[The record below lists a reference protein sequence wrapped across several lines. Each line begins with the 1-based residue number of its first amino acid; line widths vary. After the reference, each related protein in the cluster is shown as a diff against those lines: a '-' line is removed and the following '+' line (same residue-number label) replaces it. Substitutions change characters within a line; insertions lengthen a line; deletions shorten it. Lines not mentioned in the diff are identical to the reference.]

1 MKKGVVWKLLLASA
15 LSATMAVAF
24 AACTDNGDD
33 NQGGDAEKYSVTYAR
48 GADDATGTIPAVVEY
63 EAGATVTLAAA
74 DTFARE
80 GYTFSAWSDGSAT
93 YAAGASFTMPAN
105 DVTFTAQWTQS
116 APEIPEG
123 TETIESVPEA
133 QLVTEATAGGNTAKA
148 NWFVT
153 YGESSLD
160 FTVYVEDTTPYEGS
174 NIYSSDGV
182 EIVIAKVQR
191 IQGYSDKT
199 ISVNVSAAGEYAV
212 SNLKTGGAVTDSG
225 ITVSANY
232 FTYENTQVDGYK
244 LEISV
249 PYAATEVTAAGKDA
263 AVCLSLTN
271 AVSRINTTTVPDK
284 TYDTDRDNVHTYIAI
299 TDDNTFAE
307 NPYLELG
314 AVWGNGGD
322 MLKASSAW
330 DITHDDG
337 TDAANIT
344 MTRDDK
350 ADNYIYMR
358 KSNAGKFYA
367 EVKLNVKGFGKNDKW
382 PKFGMTVTTADGED
396 GFFYYVDAV
405 SDAGNGDAINAN
417 STNVGVATRS
427 AAGAGKYTGYAAIGN
442 LGSGATSADYQG
454 DNYITLGIYRQGGVF
469 NLYANGTLIRT
480 YTCDITS
487 DDEVYV
493 GLASFSL
500 LLNAKG
506 YSFETENLGDYEITT
521 EDVDYLFLGDSYIDT
536 AFWYTYENVFGNLTA
551 ANMGVGGTKTAYW
564 MQQLAAVEQ
573 LYNPEKI
580 VFHIGVND
588 VDDGN
593 TSGATVNGRLDELM
607 AAYRKAFPDAQI
619 YWITISDNM
628 MFRNKW
634 EDYKTVND
642 HMKAKDGI
650 TVIDVASA
658 ITKDADGDTS
668 NWYGKDGLHFG
679 VNGYAVFD
687 NMICEA
693 LGITGRT
700 QTQGG
705 LGDVTAQ
712 EAPAFYYTSG
722 WEYDGTAQA
731 WHNTGDSFE
740 RVGIE
745 SQLFVSEAYAADVY
759 AEAKVSVKGLHS
771 ADKFAKAGILVASD
785 DLAYFFF
792 INLSTGANP
801 DGKWDDNFGAVSYR
815 VAGNDWTWAESSF
828 FPGNGYA
835 LLGDE
840 PYDYNTDPNAFK
852 TLGVLKYGSDLYF
865 YAGGNLIGNKIE
877 SDFAEGDKVTVSV
890 FNFNVDMYAK
900 GGSVVTD
907 AGDLAEMVAAFGPNK
922 TIDGDMKDWT
932 EAEKSNP
939 MSMPGSEGRSL
950 TVYAAMDDRG
960 VNVFYDIYHKSYID
974 SDEVKWFNNTNIE
987 FRLGTGTTQLW
998 YNSRKEAGGLQYVY
1012 MNTTEPA
1019 EEGGLYHTV
1028 AEVFVPYS
1036 SVDGSYTKDS
1046 PYIPAGFAYK
1056 TQNEVFGVVNW
1067 KNDSD
1072 WSYFPEGDPDNRQLM
1087 ITKNGFASGTE
1098 RKIDGDLSDW
1108 TEEFQTIGSFPV
1120 YPDEGDN
1127 GEGGVKTGVTAQY
1140 KERLGAD
1147 GLYLAIEIKAVG
1159 INITN
1164 ADASGWH
1171 KNTNIEFFTGDNLNS
1186 NIGRIMIFG
1195 GKLYRTGYITE
1206 AAMKFTAGEDGAEDT
1221 LVFEIF
1227 IANEHMKNVTSDTS
1241 SVVIDMGGQLYA
1253 TSITDT
1259 WQPYLR
1265 GNGGH
1270 TVTRVVAGE

>member
-74 DTFARE
+74 ETFARE

-93 YAAGASFTMPAN
+93 YSAGASFTMPAN

-199 ISVNVSAAGEYAV
+199 ISVNVSAAGECAV

-249 PYAATEVTAAGKDA
+249 PYAATEVTAAEKDA

-271 AVSRINTTTVPDK
+271 AVSRINTATVPDK

-330 DITHDDG
+330 DITYDDG

-344 MTRDDK
+344 MTRDDN

-358 KSNAGKFYA
+358 KSNAAKFYA
-367 EVKLNVKGFGKNDKW
+367 EVQLNVKGFGKNDKW

-417 STNVGVATRS
+417 STNVGVATRT
-427 AAGAGKYTGYAAIGN
+427 AAGAGTYTGYAVIGN

-469 NLYANGTLIRT
+469 NLYANGTLIKT

-506 YSFETENLGDYEITT
+506 YSFETENLGDYEIAT

-536 AFWYTYENVFGNLTA
+536 AFWYSYENRFGNLSA
-551 ANMGVGGTKTAYW
+551 ANMGVGGTQTAYW

-573 LYNPEKI
+573 LYDPEKI

-658 ITKDADGDTS
+658 ITADENNSTQFWFG
-668 NWYGKDGLHFG
+668 GDGLHFDLD
-679 VNGYAVFD
+679 GYGVFD
-687 NMICEA
+687 KMICEA
-693 LGITGRT
+693 LGVTRT
-700 QTQGG
+700 ESIGN
-705 LGDVTAQ
+705 LGDVTVSG
-712 EAPAFYYTSG
+712 APAYSYTAG
-722 WEYDGTAQA
+722 WVYDEGTQT
-731 WHNTGDSFE
+731 WHNDGESFN
-740 RVGIE
+740 RVGAE
-745 SQLFVSEAYAADVY
+745 SQIMLGNVWAADFY
-759 AEAKVSVKGLHS
+759 AEATISIAGCYAV
-771 ADKFAKAGILVASD
+771 DDYPKAG
-785 DLAYFFF
+785 LALKTTQDTWFWAIDAQKGNY
-792 INLSTGANP
+792 ANTW
-801 DGKWDDNFGAVSYR
+801 GNVFYR
-815 VAGNDWTWAESSF
+815 PETIATTWADSWKAYQYLHT
-828 FPGNGYA
+828 PYNYA
-835 LLGDE
+835 EDQWV
-840 PYDYNTDPNAFK
+840 
-852 TLGVLKYGSDLYF
+852 TLGVAKMGTDAHFFADGKYVNSLYGIF
-865 YAGGNLIGNKIE
+865 DEDEMA
-877 SDFAEGDKVTVSV
+877 TVSV
-890 FNFNVDMYAK
+890 FTFNMDVYVKNASSITDTEQFTAKMDSFKLYERDATMTVDGSLSDWTAQETANYVTIPGTDGRIIKVYATMRDDGVYLFYDAIHSAYVNNVTNWFDNTNAEFRLTD
-900 GGSVVTD
+900 GGQRFASADGQMSRWETNGARAVNDAKFVTVQEN
-907 AGDLAEMVAAFGPNK
+907 GKYHTTAEIFVSYA
-922 TIDGDMKDWT
+922 TIDGVDQ
-932 EAEKSNP
+932 
-939 MSMPGSEGRSL
+939 
-950 TVYAAMDDRG
+950 
-960 VNVFYDIYHKSYID
+960 D
-974 SDEVKWFNNTNIE
+974 S
-987 FRLGTGTTQLW
+987 
-998 YNSRKEAGGLQYVY
+998 A
-1012 MNTTEPA
+1012 
-1019 EEGGLYHTV
+1019 
-1028 AEVFVPYS
+1028 
-1036 SVDGSYTKDS
+1036 YTL
-1046 PYIPAGFAYK
+1046 AGFAWK
-1056 TQNEVFGVVNW
+1056 TPGDDNTIWADGNFWYVPEADPANRNVV
-1067 KNDSD
+1067 
-1072 WSYFPEGDPDNRQLM
+1072 
-1087 ITKNGFASGTE
+1087 ITPNGIKGGTD
-1098 RKIDGDLSDW
+1098 KTINGDLSDW
-1108 TEEFQTIGSFPV
+1108 TDELKAAGS
-1120 YPDEGDN
+1120 N
-1127 GEGGVKTGVTAQY
+1127 NGVTARY
-1140 KERLGAD
+1140 GAAYTD
-1147 GLYLAIEIKAVG
+1147 NGFYFALEMKADVLTV
-1159 INITN
+1159 NTTNRN
-1164 ADASGWH
+1164 ADWW
-1171 KNTNIEFFTGDNLNS
+1171 KNTNLEIRSGSSDNYANVLARIMTYGGEVYATGLISDVAMTYTEDEAGDDTLVIEFFIASEILEKIGTVSEDTAT
-1186 NIGRIMIFG
+1186 IGR
-1195 GKLYRTGYITE
+1195 
-1206 AAMKFTAGEDGAEDT
+1206 
-1221 LVFEIF
+1221 
-1227 IANEHMKNVTSDTS
+1227 
-1241 SVVIDMGGQLYA
+1241 
-1253 TSITDT
+1253 
-1259 WQPYLR
+1259 
-1265 GNGGH
+1265 
-1270 TVTRVVAGE
+1270 VAGQIYGPTVADYDSYNIFASDIAATKSAQ

>member
-133 QLVTEATAGGNTAKA
+133 QLVTEATVGGNTAKA

-199 ISVNVSAAGEYAV
+199 ISVNVSAAGECAV

-299 TDDNTFAE
+299 TDNNTFAE

-330 DITHDDG
+330 DITYDDG

-344 MTRDDK
+344 MTRDDN

-358 KSNAGKFYA
+358 KSNADKFYA
-367 EVKLNVKGFGKNDKW
+367 EVQLNVKGFGKNDKW

-417 STNVGVATRS
+417 STNVGVATRT
-427 AAGAGKYTGYAAIGN
+427 AAGAGTYTGYAVIGN

-454 DNYITLGIYRQGGVF
+454 DSYITLGIYRQGGVF
-469 NLYANGTLIRT
+469 NLYANGTLIKT

-536 AFWYTYENVFGNLTA
+536 AFWYTYENVFGNLSA
-551 ANMGVGGTKTAYW
+551 ANMGVGGTQTAYW

-573 LYNPEKI
+573 LYNPGKI

-668 NWYGKDGLHFG
+668 NWYGTDGLHFG

-705 LGDVTAQ
+705 LGDVTVG

-722 WEYDGTAQA
+722 WEYDETAQA
-731 WHNTGDSFE
+731 WHNAGESFQ
-740 RVGIE
+740 RSGVE
-745 SQLFVSEAYAADVY
+745 SQIFVSGAYAADVY
-759 AEAKVSVKGLHS
+759 AEAKISIKDLYCPTEAWG
-771 ADKFAKAGILVASD
+771 KAGILVASENR
-785 DLAYFFF
+785 AYLMF
-792 INLSTGANP
+792 INLSTAANP
-801 DGKWDDNFGAVSYR
+801 DGKWDDNYGAITYR
-815 VAGNDWTWAESSF
+815 VAGDSAGWQWREGDF
-828 FPGNGYA
+828 FTVSGNGYVP
-835 LLGDE
+835 LGDE

-865 YAGGNLIGNKIE
+865 YAGGNLIGNKIASE
-877 SDFAEGDKVTVSV
+877 FAADEKVTVSM
-890 FNFNVDMYAK
+890 FGFNVDMYAK
-900 GGSVVTD
+900 SGSVVTD
-907 AGDLAEMVAAFGPNK
+907 AEDLAGMVEELETAPLK

-932 EAEKSNP
+932 EAEKTNP
-939 MSMPGSEGRSL
+939 VVIPATEGRSV
-950 TVYAAMDDRG
+950 TVYATMDERG
-960 VNVFYDIYHKSYID
+960 VNVFYDVYHKAYVD
-974 SDEVKWFNNTNIE
+974 NVENDWAQNTNIE
-987 FRLGTGTTQLW
+987 FKLGATQYYYNVRKTLQNLEENNVCMITT
-998 YNSRKEAGGLQYVY
+998 NP
-1012 MNTTEPA
+1012 T

-1028 AEVFVPYS
+1028 AEVFVPYNAIGG
-1036 SVDGSYTKDS
+1036 GSYSANSD
-1046 PYIPAGFAYK
+1046 YVPAGFAFR
-1056 TQNEVFGVVNW
+1056 TQGENMAITGW
-1067 KNDSD
+1067 TDAKN
-1072 WSYFPEGDPDNRQLM
+1072 PDYWFYPDGTPQAPNLM
-1087 ITKNGFASGTE
+1087 VTKNGFATGTE

-1108 TEEFQTIGSFPV
+1108 TEEEFKTAST
-1120 YPDEGDN
+1120 
-1127 GEGGVKTGVTAQY
+1127 KTGATAQY

-1171 KNTNIEFFTGDNLNS
+1171 LNTNIEFFRTDNTNAAKA
-1186 NIGRIMIFG
+1186 MIFG
-1195 GKLYRTGYITE
+1195 GTLYHTGFITE

-1221 LVFEIF
+1221 LVIEVF
-1227 IANEHMKNVTSDTS
+1227 IANEHMKNVTSETA
-1241 SVVIDMGGQLYA
+1241 SVAFDMGGQLYA
-1253 TSITDT
+1253 TNVTDT
-1259 WQPYLR
+1259 WQEYIR
-1265 GNGGH
+1265 GGH
-1270 TVTRVVAGE
+1270 TVARVVAGE

>member
-133 QLVTEATAGGNTAKA
+133 QLVTEATVSGNTAKA

-199 ISVNVSAAGEYAV
+199 ISVNVSAAGECAV

-249 PYAATEVTAAGKDA
+249 PYAATEVTAAEKDA

-299 TDDNTFAE
+299 TDNNTFAE

-358 KSNAGKFYA
+358 KSNAAKFYA
-367 EVKLNVKGFGKNDKW
+367 EVQLNVKGFGKNDKW

-405 SDAGNGDAINAN
+405 ADAGNGDVINAN

-454 DNYITLGIYRQGGVF
+454 DDYITLGIYRQGGVF
-469 NLYANGTLIRT
+469 NLYANGTLIKT

-551 ANMGVGGTKTAYW
+551 ANMGVGGTQTAYW

-573 LYNPEKI
+573 LYNPGKI

-628 MFRNKW
+628 KFPNKW

-731 WHNTGDSFE
+731 WHNAGESFQ
-740 RVGIE
+740 RVGVE
-745 SQLFVSEAYAADVY
+745 SQLFVSEAYAADIY

-792 INLSTGANP
+792 INLSKDANP
-801 DGKWDDNFGAVSYR
+801 DGKWDDNYGAVSYR

-835 LLGDE
+835 RLGDE

-907 AGDLAEMVAAFGPNK
+907 ADELAGMVEELETAPLK
-922 TIDGDMKDWT
+922 KIDGDMKDWT

-998 YNSRKEAGGLQYVY
+998 YNSRKETGGLQYVY

-1019 EEGGLYHTV
+1019 EVGGLYHTV

-1098 RKIDGDLSDW
+1098 RKIDGDLADW
-1108 TEEFQTIGSFPV
+1108 TEEEFKTAST
-1120 YPDEGDN
+1120 
-1127 GEGGVKTGVTAQY
+1127 KTGVTAQY

-1206 AAMKFTAGEDGAEDT
+1206 AAMKFTAGADGAEDT

-1253 TSITDT
+1253 TGVTDT
-1259 WQPYLR
+1259 WQDYLR
-1265 GNGGH
+1265 SH
-1270 TVTRVVAGE
+1270 TVARVVAGE